1 MSDTPRT
8 DKFYFPLGLNSSGMA
23 APMVMDAVEFA
34 RQLEREL
41 VEAEAL
47 AAELQDKLHRPAP
60 PAEQGDTIRH
70 DMARILQTACDADEA
85 DPRSLLNEIAQI
97 ASKHPWP
104 TTKRKDEQSI
114 STEEARNGVDNQGN
128 RRSPPHSNQGEK

>member
-1 MSDTPRT
+1 MNPWSRNELADVIERVR
-8 DKFYFPLGLNSSGMA
+8 LSSTFQGA
-23 APMVMDAVEFA
+23 GAHPVS
-34 RQLEREL
+34 LEDRYWTMI
-41 VEAEAL
+41 VSAL
-47 AAELQDKLHRPAP
+47 R
-60 PAEQGDTIRH
+60 AEQGDTIRH

-128 RRSPPHSNQGEK
+128 RRSPPHSVRSKEG

>member
-60 PAEQGDTIRH
+60 PAEQVPPNGMKLVPVEPTDAMLAAAGR
-70 DMARILQTACDADEA
+70 ACDGLDIS
-85 DPRSLLNEIAQI
+85 RMG
-97 ASKHPWP
+97 
-104 TTKRKDEQSI
+104 RK
-114 STEEARNGVDNQGN
+114 A
-128 RRSPPHSNQGEK
+128 